1 VKGNEEGDE
10 GELSD
15 LDIDL
20 IPGKEKGQRE
30 GMTPSALQG

>member
-20 IPGKEKGQRE
+20 IPGKEKGKDKE
-30 GMTPSALQG
+30 KE